1 MSTLKTGALRGTSGT
16 ADSIQLHAS
25 NQSVTFPG
33 NVTCSGTATGFSP
46 TGRTVLEQFF
56 SPCDGSV
63 IATSAGD
70 ITLPNVTAQLEV
82 TSTWQ
87 DVTGSSI
94 TYTPPAGATQVIY
107 EFNFNES
114 YHDNYPSTSM
124 RLYLDSDEVVKR
136 RRPHMIQN
144 YGDGHYTYKHGFN
157 IGGSADTDIG
167 RVASWSSGKAIK
179 LQIRSYDNDYQS
191 RLHRLTAYDGTGST
205 QLVVPCLG
213 ITAIG

>member
-16 ADSIQLHAS
+16 ADSVQLHAS

-33 NVTCSGTATGFSP
+33 DVIASKQNGCE
-46 TGRTVLEQFF
+46 RIILEQFY

-70 ITLPNVTAQLEV
+70 ITLGNVTANFDV
-82 TSTWQ
+82 TATFQ
-87 DVTGSSI
+87 DVPGSTI
-94 TYTPPAGATQVIY
+94 TYTPPAGTTQVIY
-107 EFNFNES
+107 EFNWQES
-114 YHDNYPSTSM
+114 YLDNHVNTSM

-136 RRPHMIQN
+136 RRVLNVQQ

-157 IGGSADTDIG
+157 IGGSADTDVG
-167 RVASWSSGKAIK
+167 RVASWSSGKVIK
-179 LQIRSYDNDYQS
+179 LQTRSYDANYQS
-191 RLHRLTAYDGTGST
+191 RMHRLNSWDGGGST
-205 QLVVPCLG
+205 QVIVPCLG

>member
-25 NQSVTFPG
+25 DQSVTFPG

-46 TGRTVLEQFF
+46 TGRTVLEQFY

-63 IATSAGD
+63 ITTSAGD
-70 ITLPNVTAQLEV
+70 ITLGNVTAQQEV
-82 TSTWQ
+82 DATFT
-87 DVTGSSI
+87 DVSGSSI
-94 TYTPPAGATQVIY
+94 TYTPPAGTTQVIY
-107 EFNFNES
+107 EFNCQES
-114 YHDNYPSTSM
+114 YLDNHVNTSM

-136 RRPHMIQN
+136 RRVLNVQQ
-144 YGDGHYTYKHGFN
+144 YGDGHYTYKHAFN

-167 RVASWSSGKAIK
+167 RVASWSSGKTIK
-179 LQIRSYDNDYQS
+179 LQTRSYDNNYQS
-191 RLHRLTAYDGTGST
+191 RLHRLNSWDGGGST
-205 QLVVPCLG
+205 QVIVPCIG